1 MTYQIPA
8 HIHPKL
14 VPYVYRSTTF
24 HSQAL
29 TKLESRTVPG
39 IATGYVDA
47 MGGVTVHQPTHTVLE
62 QVDAGVV
69 TFRTAMFEAP
79 DGSTVG
85 FSLAESV
92 LVMDGTVMYLGI
104 EPEYWV
110 FQYENMATPRIVI
123 SEPPGGKSTPSL
135 PWKATGIDLQSREA
149 QMDMRA
155 ANYPMRAYLDRIG
168 KNTPRTLLSAARLGK
183 LMADAKTEVGKHYN
197 WKSWPRNKKDLPRDA
212 SFLERLGWPITK
224 YKPVNTYDYF
234 GMSQKVSGEVNKAW
248 LGGGLVLGTLANYL
262 VSRTVL
268 VDILRT
274 LHLNQWFYMGTF
286 TGVLIRWLFFVL
298 CALVLLSMFMK
309 PAIKKPFHFD
319 EEAFFKLINTP
330 YHPRT
335 RLGFWY
341 GRSLYFGRWTT
352 ETKLM
357 SDAQVAD
364 LSLLWA
370 HQDAAFAFTSYADLV
385 KQLDDTKLTPQERQT
400 LLDEIAATTPAY

>member
-1 MTYQIPA
+1 MSHQIPA

-24 HSQAL
+24 ESQAL

-39 IATGYVDA
+39 ITTAYAGP
-47 MGGVTVHQPTHTVLE
+47 MGGVTVYQQTHTVLE
-62 QVDAGVV
+62 QVDAGIV
-69 TFRTAMFEAP
+69 TFRTAVFEGP
-79 DGSTVG
+79 DGHTVG

-92 LVMDGTVMYLGI
+92 MVLDGTVIYLGI

-110 FQYENMATPRIVI
+110 FQLGNMATPRMII
-123 SEPPGGKSTPSL
+123 SEPPGGKRTPSL
-135 PWKATGIDLQSREA
+135 PWGKTGIDLQSPEA
-149 QMDMRA
+149 QMNMRA
-155 ANYPMRAYLDRIG
+155 ANYPMRVYLDRIG
-168 KNTPRTLLSAARLGK
+168 KNTPRTLLSAARLGG
-183 LMADAKTEVGKHYN
+183 LMAKAKTEVGKLYN

-212 SFLERLGWPITK
+212 SVLERLLWPITK
-224 YKPVNTYDYF
+224 YKPVKTTDYF

-262 VSRTVL
+262 VSGTLL

-298 CALVLLSMFMK
+298 CVLVLLSRFMK
-309 PAIKKPFHFD
+309 PAIKKPFNFD
-319 EEAFFKLINTP
+319 EEAFFKLINMP

-341 GRSLYFGRWTT
+341 GKSMYFGRWTT
-352 ETKLM
+352 ETELM
-357 SDAQVAD
+357 SDAQVED
-364 LSLLWA
+364 LSVLWT
-370 HQDAAFAFTSYADLV
+370 HQDAAFAFTSYAELLG
-385 KQLDDTKLTPQERQT
+385 QLDDTKLTPQERQT